1 MVSGGE
7 LTITGMSVVFLALG
21 LLALAAWV
29 LERIFRV
36 REPEAEKTESS
47 DVEAAIAL
55 ALFLYTGKKGSIY
68 LEKVGE
74 SMWLQQTRVYT

>member
-1 MVSGGE
+1 MVSGGA

-36 REPEAEKTESS
+36 REPEPEKTESS

-55 ALFLYTGKKGSIY
+55 ALFLYTGKKGPIY
-68 LEKVGE
+68 LERVGE